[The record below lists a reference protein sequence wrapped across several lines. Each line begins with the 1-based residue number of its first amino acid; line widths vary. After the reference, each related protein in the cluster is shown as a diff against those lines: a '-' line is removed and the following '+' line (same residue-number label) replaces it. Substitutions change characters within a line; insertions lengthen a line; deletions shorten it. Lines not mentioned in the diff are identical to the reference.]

1 MDSLEFRRNDVC
13 LPVATTTARQTSS
26 RRGDEIGSIILFN
39 DVRRTVRKLFDLHK
53 SERRLVSCRRALFMR
68 LSDARSR
75 TDVFLVDKSAE
86 SCPIFSPAAK
96 IGPPR
101 RSLLYDIARLPRAR
115 GKYIART
122 NAPWEW
128 RLRETSARAGT
139 PEYLNVD
146 GRSEHAGSETTI
158 YNVDPRRSLNLRRVR
173 GAP

>member
-1 MDSLEFRRNDVC
+1 MISEGNDVRGQGRNARSSAFSSSKMDSLEFRRNDVC

-75 TDVFLVDKSAE
+75 TDVFLVDKSVE

-122 NAPWEW
+122 NAP
-128 RLRETSARAGT
+128 
-139 PEYLNVD
+139 
-146 GRSEHAGSETTI
+146 
-158 YNVDPRRSLNLRRVR
+158 
-173 GAP
+173 